1 MNDVQVT
8 IWCLAYNHEKYIR
21 SALDGFIMQK
31 TNFKFEVIVHDD
43 ASTDNT
49 VNIIREYER
58 KYPDIIKPIFQTV
71 NQEKLKVDKMSK
83 FLIPNAKG
91 KYIAFC
97 EGDDF
102 WSDENKLQ
110 LQYDYMESHS
120 DVELCVNKVQYLNE
134 DGSKTNKTLPKNN
147 LFSKSKFFDNQ
158 TFAKLLFLKKSYPFH
173 TSSFFIRKDLISSK
187 EYKQL
192 IGHFNGDL
200 RILYTSL
207 LRGNA
212 YYIDKIMS
220 NRRLF
225 TIGNYN
231 SRFNALSV
239 EKKRERFINNVKS
252 TIYLDKISNYKY
264 HKMIC
269 SYVYVRIM
277 IYYCIYGNEFK
288 ELLLEYKKENKFPW
302 FYSIQHT
309 IIYLLFTYARIFF
322 KFIIKIYYK

>member
-1 MNDVQVT
+1 
-8 IWCLAYNHEKYIR
+8 
-21 SALDGFIMQK
+21 
-31 TNFKFEVIVHDD
+31 
-43 ASTDNT
+43 
-49 VNIIREYER
+49 
-58 KYPDIIKPIFQTV
+58 
-71 NQEKLKVDKMSK
+71 
-83 FLIPNAKG
+83 
-91 KYIAFC
+91 
-97 EGDDF
+97 
-102 WSDENKLQ
+102 
-110 LQYDYMESHS
+110 
-120 DVELCVNKVQYLNE
+120 
-134 DGSKTNKTLPKNN
+134 
-147 LFSKSKFFDNQ
+147 
-158 TFAKLLFLKKSYPFH
+158 
-173 TSSFFIRKDLISSK
+173 
-187 EYKQL
+187 
-192 IGHFNGDL
+192 
-200 RILYTSL
+200 
-207 LRGNA
+207 
-212 YYIDKIMS
+212 MS